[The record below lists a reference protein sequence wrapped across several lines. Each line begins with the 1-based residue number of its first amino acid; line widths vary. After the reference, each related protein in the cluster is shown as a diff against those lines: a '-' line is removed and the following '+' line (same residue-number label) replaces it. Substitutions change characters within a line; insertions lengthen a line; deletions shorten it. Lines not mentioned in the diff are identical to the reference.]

1 MRSWKA
7 LLLLATLS
15 CMVSGA
21 MGQGISAIVGTTT
34 DQSTAVLG
42 GVDIVVTDTATGYQ
56 RTATTGS
63 DGNYVVENLKPGV
76 YDIAASKSG
85 FKAKKLTGIVLQ
97 VSQRARVDIPLEVG
111 SVSQQ
116 IEVKGEAPL
125 LETDTSSVGKVI
137 DKQDVT
143 NLPLNGRQF
152 LQLAT
157 LIPGVHRTYSPPYLE
172 TTGGSVSE
180 NGMSNESN
188 NTMIDGIMN
197 QETGAG
203 RMTFSPSVDMI
214 QEFKMQTNTYDAEY
228 GRTGGAQI
236 EIISKRGGNAYHGSA
251 YEFIRNN
258 VLDARPYFQ
267 KGPLPGFR
275 RNQFGATFGGHIPH
289 STKDFFFFSYE
300 GLRLTQGQ
308 TAVLSL
314 PPAAIRGGDFSGTG
328 TTIYDPLTL
337 DPVTGQRQPF
347 AGNVIPV
354 DRLNSVDL
362 YFMNRFLP
370 NPPANSGVTNNYV
383 SNPTQKN
390 SSNQYSIR
398 YDRDFSQKDSVNF
411 RYTRNKIFLLLPRGD
426 SGVATPLGANNP
438 PGSTG
443 LGELI
448 NLYGNN
454 HQARWNHLFGNT
466 TMNTLTFG
474 YSQYNQ
480 QRHPQ
485 TTNQNIIPDS
495 GLQGV
500 NDVQAGIPAFNIAGF
515 SSLNDNYVSPISQP
529 FDNYVL
535 NDTFSKV
542 WGKHSLRFGG
552 GVLYNRTPSFLNLFD
567 RGTLNFGPTYT
578 TPSPGAAGNEYNAFA
593 EFLLGVPTSTS
604 LWLNPVDTDWR
615 SHTEYGFF
623 QDDWKVTRNL
633 SVNLGLRYDLY
644 TRPFDATN
652 RESAFDL
659 ATRTQVFPV
668 VVPNLPGVPPG
679 SVTAESLGY
688 SRQLQFQTTHNNFS
702 PRFGFA
708 WRMFGSDKTI
718 LRGGSGVF
726 YNWLVIDSATNLALG
741 PPWVPRTSISCNND
755 VPCTNATSPFSSTIP
770 VGFSG
775 NLAIKTNRTPYVVQ
789 YSLGIQREVARNMS
803 LEMNY
808 VGNAA
813 FKNLL
818 GLNLNQPFPG
828 PGPIAPR
835 RPYQGLGDLSGY
847 FSIGRSHYDSLQAA
861 LRKTYDST
869 GLSLLASYTW
879 SHALGD
885 SISGPQVNERPSG
898 AIRDNRNPQA
908 EYGNTS
914 YDIRQIFSLSAT
926 YELPFGKG
934 KPLASKIGG
943 VPNAIIGG
951 WSLNTILALQ
961 TGGWITP
968 NDIVNVSNAGGSRP
982 DVIGNPN
989 GFSHPNRSAEIKE
1002 WFNTAAF
1009 QRAAAFTFGNA
1020 GTGII
1025 ETPGYTSVDLALQKR
1040 FSIGERGGLQFR
1052 AEFFNIFNH
1061 TNFGAPA
1068 TSFGSPSFGT
1078 ISSIVGTARDIQF
1091 GLRFDF

>member
-1 MRSWKA
+1 MRSCKP
-7 LLLLATLS
+7 LLFVAVLS
-15 CMVSGA
+15 CLVSSA
-21 MGQGISAIVGTTT
+21 FAQGTSAIVGTAT
-34 DQSTAVLG
+34 DQSSAVLG

-56 RTATTGS
+56 RSVQTGG
-63 DGNYVVENLKPGV
+63 DGGYVVENLKPGV
-76 YDIAASKSG
+76 YEVAASKSG
-85 FKAKKLTGIVLQ
+85 FTGKKTTGVVLQ
-97 VSQRARVDIPLEVG
+97 VSQRARIDVTLQVG
-111 SVSQQ
+111 TVSQQ
-116 IEVKGEAPL
+116 VEVQGTVPT
-125 LETDTSSVGKVI
+125 LETETSSVGKVI
-137 DKQDVT
+137 DTQDVT

-157 LIPGVHRTYSPPYLE
+157 LIPGVHRTYNPPYLE

-188 NTMIDGIMN
+188 NTMVDGIMN

-203 RMTFSPSVDMI
+203 RMTFSPSIDMI
-214 QEFKMQTNTYDAEY
+214 QEFKMQTNTYDSEY

-236 EIISKRGGNAYHGSA
+236 EIITKRGGNSYHGSA

-267 KGPLPGFR
+267 AGSLPAFR
-275 RNQFGATFGGHIPH
+275 RNQFGGTFGGHIPR
-289 STKDFFFFSYE
+289 SKKDFFFFSYE
-300 GLRLTQGQ
+300 GLRLRQGL

-328 TTIYDPLTL
+328 TTIYDPQTL
-337 DPVTGQRQPF
+337 DPNTGLRQPF
-347 AGNVIPV
+347 PNDVIPAG
-354 DRLNSVDL
+354 RLNPTTL

-370 NPPANSGVTNNYV
+370 APPAGSGVSNNYV
-383 SNPTQKN
+383 SNPKQIN
-390 SSNQYSIR
+390 STNQYSIR
-398 YDRDFSQKDSVNF
+398 YDRDFSDKDSITF
-411 RYTRNKIFLLLPRGD
+411 RYTRNKTFLLLPRGD
-426 SGVATPLGANNP
+426 SGVATPLP
-438 PGSTG
+438 G

-454 HQARWNHLFGNT
+454 HQGKWNHLFSNT
-466 TMNTLTFG
+466 TMNTLTVGF
-474 YSQYNQ
+474 SQYNQ
-480 QRHPQ
+480 QRHPE
-485 TTNQNIIPDS
+485 TTNHNIIPDS

-535 NDTFSKV
+535 NDTFAKV

-552 GVLYNRTPSFLNLFD
+552 GILYNRTQSFLNLFD
-567 RGTLNFGPTYT
+567 RGTLNFSPTYT
-578 TPSPGAAGNEYNAFA
+578 TPSVGAAGNNYNAFA
-593 EFLLGVPTSTS
+593 EFLLGAPTSTS
-604 LWLNPVDTDWR
+604 IWLNPVKTDWR
-615 SHTEYGFF
+615 SHTEYWFL

-633 SVNLGLRYDLY
+633 SVNLGARYDLY
-644 TRPFDATN
+644 TRPYDTGN

-659 ATRTQVFPV
+659 ATQKEVFPGS
-668 VVPNLPGVPPG
+668 VPNLPGVPPG

-702 PRFGFA
+702 PRVGFA
-708 WRMFGSDKTI
+708 WRVLGDQKTV
-718 LRGGSGVF
+718 LRGGTGVF

-755 VPCTNATSPFSSTIP
+755 VPCANATNPFSSTIP
-770 VGFSG
+770 IGFSG

-789 YSLGIQREVARNMS
+789 FSLGIQRELTPSTS
-803 LEMNY
+803 LEVNY

-818 GLNLNQPFPG
+818 GLNLNQPLPG
-828 PGPIAPR
+828 PGAIAPR
-835 RPYQGLGDLSGY
+835 RPYPNLGDLSGY
-847 FSIGRSHYDSLQAA
+847 FSVGRSHYDSLQTA
-861 LRKTYDST
+861 LRKTYDRT
-869 GLSLLASYTW
+869 GLVLLASYTY

-914 YDIRQIFSLSAT
+914 YDIRHIFSLSGT
-926 YELPFGKG
+926 YQLPFGKG
-934 KPLASKIGG
+934 KPFANSIGEVG
-943 VPNAIIGG
+943 DAIIGG
-951 WSLNTILALQ
+951 WSLDTILSFQ
-961 TGGWITP
+961 TGQWITP
-968 NDIVNVSNAGGSRP
+968 NDIVNVSNAGGTRP

-989 GFSHPNRSAEIKE
+989 GFSHPNRAAEIKQ

-1009 QRAAAFTFGNA
+1009 QRAAPFTFGNA
-1020 GTGII
+1020 NTGII
-1025 ETPGYTSVDLALQKR
+1025 ETPGYSDVDLAVQKR
-1040 FSIGERGGLQFR
+1040 FPIGERLGVQFR
-1052 AEFFNIFNH
+1052 AEFFNAFNH
-1061 TNFGAPA
+1061 TNLGAPA

-1078 ISSIVGTARDIQF
+1078 ISSIVGLARDIQF
-1091 GLRFDF
+1091 GLRLDF